1 MNDSHIYPLRRCGLI
16 LSGGQHAWLGEDLP
30 DEINDGILTA
40 EEIAGLNLS
49 GTRCRDNHYESV
61 EC

>member
-30 DEINDGILTA
+30 DEINDVILTA

-49 GTRCRDNHYESV
+49 GTEV
-61 EC
+61 